1 MAVPPLLIVADAKD
15 MRLFAASHKM
25 PPARVLALLSDPP

>member
-1 MAVPPLLIVADAKD
+1 MAVPPLLIVADAKG
-15 MRLFAASHKM
+15 MRLFAALHNT